1 MEAIVYNQEG
11 KELQKISISDSVFS
25 VKINEDVLFRNYHRY
40 LTNKRAGTASTKT
53 RGEVSGGGAKPWRQ
67 KGTGRARHG
76 SIRSPIWRGGG
87 VVFGPHPRDYKFTIP
102 KKMRKAGIRMA
113 LTIKAKENKL
123 QIVDNFNLSEIKT
136 KKMLEILK
144 NLNVER
150 NALIVVDG
158 KNEILRKSLK
168 NIENVKLINVLDL
181 NVFDVLKYDKIIM
194 TLAGLRKVEEIW
206 GEKSQEKLS

>member
-194 TLAGLRKVEEIW
+194 TLAGLRRVEEIW

>member
-87 VVFGPHPRDYKFTIP
+87 VVFGPHPRDYRFTIP